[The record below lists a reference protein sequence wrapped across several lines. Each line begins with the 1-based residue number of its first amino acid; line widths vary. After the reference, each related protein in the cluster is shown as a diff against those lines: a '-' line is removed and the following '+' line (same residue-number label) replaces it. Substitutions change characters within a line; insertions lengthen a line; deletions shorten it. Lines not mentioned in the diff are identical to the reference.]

1 MKAFKSMLNSLTSI
15 YSRPELDR
23 ETLRVWWM
31 KLDDYDFNV
40 VSKAFDSWV
49 DKNKFMPTIF
59 DIVSLCKLSKPKEYI
74 KMLPKNPTPY
84 EILHNKEK
92 AKELISKVVLKPTD
106 PNALTE
112 EEIVAAIGVLE
123 KTKKQYQANAQIEA
137 FKRLDEH
144 KTTNFS

>member
-1 MKAFKSMLNSLTSI
+1 LIETIEEMKAFKSMLNSLTSI

-106 PNALTE
+106 PKAWAKRILERQAKGEYRFDLGVKFAKEALR
-112 EEIVAAIGVLE
+112 V
-123 KTKKQYQANAQIEA
+123 K
-137 FKRLDEH
+137 
-144 KTTNFS
+144 

>member
-1 MKAFKSMLNSLTSI
+1 LIETIEEMKAFKSMLNSLTSI

-106 PNALTE
+106 PKAWAKRILERQAKGEYRFELGVKFAKEALR
-112 EEIVAAIGVLE
+112 V
-123 KTKKQYQANAQIEA
+123 K
-137 FKRLDEH
+137 
-144 KTTNFS
+144 

>member
-1 MKAFKSMLNSLTSI
+1 LIETIEEMKAFKSMLNSLTSI

-106 PNALTE
+106 PKAWAKRILDRQAKGEYRFELGVKFAKEALR
-112 EEIVAAIGVLE
+112 V
-123 KTKKQYQANAQIEA
+123 K
-137 FKRLDEH
+137 
-144 KTTNFS
+144 

>member
-1 MKAFKSMLNSLTSI
+1 LIETIEEMKAFKSMLNSLTSI

-92 AKELISKVVLKPTD
+92 AKEFISKVVLKPTD
-106 PNALTE
+106 PKAWAKRILERQAKGEYRFELGVKFAKEALR
-112 EEIVAAIGVLE
+112 V
-123 KTKKQYQANAQIEA
+123 K
-137 FKRLDEH
+137 
-144 KTTNFS
+144 

>member
-1 MKAFKSMLNSLTSI
+1 MIETVEEMKAFKSMLNSLTSI

-59 DIVSLCKLSKPKEYI
+59 DIVALCKLSKPKEYI

-84 EILHNKEK
+84 EIEHNKEK
-92 AKELISKVVLKPTD
+92 AKELISKIKLKPTD
-106 PNALTE
+106 PKGWAKRILERQAKGEYRFELGVKFAREALR
-112 EEIVAAIGVLE
+112 V
-123 KTKKQYQANAQIEA
+123 K
-137 FKRLDEH
+137 
-144 KTTNFS
+144 